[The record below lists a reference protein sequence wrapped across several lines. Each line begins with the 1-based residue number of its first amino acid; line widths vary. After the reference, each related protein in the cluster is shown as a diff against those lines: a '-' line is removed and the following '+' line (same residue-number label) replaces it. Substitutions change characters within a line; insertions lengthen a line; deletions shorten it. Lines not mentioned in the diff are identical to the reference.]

1 MVQLGLLQDVTL
13 YLHIVVNV
21 SINTYIEGPEGGGPN
36 PISHLKFWQN
46 PSTSWIFIRN
56 PSPSY

>member
-21 SINTYIEGPEGGGPN
+21 SINTYIVYIYIDGQPTSKKVTVDG
-36 PISHLKFWQN
+36 IFCYKQKTTQN
-46 PSTSWIFIRN
+46 IIIF
-56 PSPSY
+56 